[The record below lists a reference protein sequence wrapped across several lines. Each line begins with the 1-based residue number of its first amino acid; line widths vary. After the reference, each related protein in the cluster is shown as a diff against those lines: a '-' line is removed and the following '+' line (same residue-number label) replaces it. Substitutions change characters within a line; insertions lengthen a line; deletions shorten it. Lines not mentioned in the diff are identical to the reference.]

1 MAHGPEVVRD
11 NMGHANIDVTQ
22 NVYGKSWWE
31 ERVEAVTRAVD
42 AISVASQ
49 NSEEDQAN
57 RTAQAI
63 AAFRNEDR
71 VPLWMRQQ
79 ESKFSNCWVTALS
92 IARCK

>member
-71 VPLWMRQQ
+71 VPLWMPQQ
-79 ESKFSNCWVTALS
+79 ESKISNCWVTAVS